1 MVRYTTQGGEKMT
14 LITRITRKIQK
25 KSKTRP
31 KSLILYIPAE
41 IRDIMELQDGT
52 EVNIDV
58 ILENNEK
65 LIQIRKID

>member
-1 MVRYTTQGGEKMT
+1 MT
-14 LITRITRKIQK
+14 LITRINRKIQK

-41 IRDIMELQDGT
+41 VRDIVGLHDGT

-58 ILENNEK
+58 ILENDEK
-65 LIQIRKID
+65 IIQIRKID

>member
-1 MVRYTTQGGEKMT
+1 MT
-14 LITRITRKIQK
+14 LITRINRKIQK

-41 IRDIMELQDGT
+41 VRDIVGLQDGT

-58 ILENNEK
+58 ILENDEK
-65 LIQIRKID
+65 IIQIRKID